1 MGTRKIAHVADC
13 HYGMGYPGPEP
24 DSRFEDIVCTMNFVA
39 DRIVAERPDLVI
51 FAGDAFKDGR
61 VMLDRARRE
70 IGAFYAWLARLDA
83 TGLPVIIVAG
93 TPSHDSRSAYELI
106 KEMSGLEHVH
116 ISLVP
121 ERVDDLCGCGID
133 VTVLPGLR
141 PGDMLSAPEM
151 EGRMPEE
158 LNRLMTRKYEN
169 AAVNLSGCRDGR
181 LSILAGHL
189 AWEGL
194 SGYSG
199 VSGASLAGLMMQGE
213 PILTRRAAEPYP
225 LVLLGHIH
233 DARTTPDGAVRY
245 CGSPERLTFMD
256 RTAVPGFLVHELSDD
271 GTLVTRHI
279 ATPAR
284 RFVAVEVSDTA
295 TEVQEL
301 EPATRFV
308 CPVSML
314 RDAHALFAGMAKA
327 LSGAVVSLSVSIK
340 DAKTARDLS
349 FALSKRR
356 LADALSDAGAWHVA
370 SVSVDIPN
378 ERTAGNVPPGN
389 VPQGAVPN
397 LSDAAGALRM
407 WAEAKGWDETITTM
421 ALAQLAELERDE
433 KLAS

>member
-1 MGTRKIAHVADC
+1 MGTKKIAHVADC

-24 DSRFEDIVCTMNFVA
+24 DSRFDDIVRTMNFVA
-39 DRIVAERPDLVI
+39 DRIVAERPDLVV

-83 TGLPVIIVAG
+83 AGLPVIVVAG
-93 TPSHDSRSAYELI
+93 TPSHDSRPAYELMR
-106 KEMSGLEHVH
+106 EMSGLTRVH
-116 ISLVP
+116 ISLAP
-121 ERVDDLCGCGID
+121 ERVDDHCGCGVD

-151 EGRMPEE
+151 EGRTPEE
-158 LNRLMTRKYEN
+158 LNRLMTKKYEN
-169 AAVNLSGCRDGR
+169 AAVNLSGRRGER
-181 LSILAGHL
+181 LSVLAGHF

-199 VSGASLAGLMMQGE
+199 AGAENGLAKLMMQGE

-225 LVLLGHIH
+225 LALLGHIH

-245 CGSPERLTFMD
+245 CGAPERLTFTD

-271 GTLVTRHI
+271 GTLATRHI

-284 RFVAVEVSDTA
+284 RFVVVEASDTT
-295 TEVQEL
+295 TEMNEM
-301 EPATRFV
+301 EDSTRFV
-308 CPVSML
+308 CPALML
-314 RDAHALFAGMAKA
+314 RDAHALFAKMAKT
-327 LSGAVVSLSVSIK
+327 LSGAVVSLSVSIE

-356 LADALSDAGAWHVA
+356 LAEALSDAGAWHVA

-378 ERTAGNVPPGN
+378 EWTNGN
-389 VPQGAVPN
+389 VPQGTVPN

-407 WAEAKGWDETITTM
+407 WAEAKGWDETTTTM
-421 ALAQLAELERDE
+421 ALAQLAELERSE

>member
-24 DSRFEDIVCTMNFVA
+24 DSRFEDIVRTMNFVA

-83 TGLPVIIVAG
+83 AGLPVIIVAG

-151 EGRMPEE
+151 EGRTPEE

-169 AAVNLSGCRDGR
+169 AAVNLSGRRDGR

-199 VSGASLAGLMMQGE
+199 AGAENGLAKLMMQGE

-233 DARTTPDGAVRY
+233 DARTTQNGAVRY
-245 CGSPERLTFMD
+245 CGAPERLTFTD

-271 GTLVTRHI
+271 GTLATRHI

-284 RFVAVEVSDTA
+284 RFVVVEASDA
-295 TEVQEL
+295 TTEMKEL
-301 EPATRFV
+301 EDSTHFV
-308 CPVSML
+308 CPASML

-327 LSGAVVSLSVSIK
+327 LDGAVVSLSVSIE

-356 LADALSDAGAWHVA
+356 LAEALSDAGAWHVA

-378 ERTAGNVPPGN
+378 ERTNGN

-421 ALAQLAELERDE
+421 ALAQLAELERSE

>member
-1 MGTRKIAHVADC
+1 MGTKKIAHVADC

-24 DSRFEDIVCTMNFVA
+24 DSRFDDIVHTMNFIA
-39 DRIVAERPDLVI
+39 DRIVAERPDLVV

-83 TGLPVIIVAG
+83 AGLPVIVVAG
-93 TPSHDSRSAYELI
+93 TPSHDSRPAYELMR
-106 KEMSGLEHVH
+106 EMSGLTRVH
-116 ISLVP
+116 ISLAP
-121 ERVDDLCGCGID
+121 ERVDDHCGCGVD

-151 EGRMPEE
+151 EGRTPEE
-158 LNRLMTRKYEN
+158 LNRLMTKKYEN
-169 AAVNLSGCRDGR
+169 AAVNLSGRRGER
-181 LSILAGHL
+181 LSVLAGHL

-199 VSGASLAGLMMQGE
+199 AGAENGLAKLMMQGE

-245 CGSPERLTFMD
+245 CGSPERLTFTD

-271 GTLVTRHI
+271 GTLATRHI

-284 RFVAVEVSDTA
+284 RFVVVEASDA
-295 TEVQEL
+295 TTEMKEL
-301 EPATRFV
+301 EDSTHFV
-308 CPVSML
+308 CPASML
-314 RDAHALFAGMAKA
+314 RDAHALFVSMAKA
-327 LSGAVVSLSVSIK
+327 LDGAVVSLSVSIE
-340 DAKTARDLS
+340 DAKTVRDLS

-356 LADALSDAGAWHVA
+356 LAEALSDAGAWHVA

-378 ERTAGNVPPGN
+378 ERTNGN
-389 VPQGAVPN
+389 VPQGTVPN

-421 ALAQLAELERDE
+421 ALAQLAELERSE